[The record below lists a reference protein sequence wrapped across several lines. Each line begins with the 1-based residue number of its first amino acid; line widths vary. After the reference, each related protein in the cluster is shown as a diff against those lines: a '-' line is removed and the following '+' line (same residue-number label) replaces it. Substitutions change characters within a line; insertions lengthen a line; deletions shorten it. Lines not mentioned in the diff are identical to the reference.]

1 MRVDDISNVSTIE
14 EVHAMKRAHKG
25 GTWKYACACR
35 SGVRYEGESEAWD
48 QLKTMIKERGAAAE
62 DVRDASE
69 GRGIEGI
76 VEDAS
81 ENDPF
86 ASKDTVPVPPEDR
99 APGELRGAG
108 ARSPLFWKLMLVAMA
123 LIWGYSFLTMKTVL
137 DTVPTFMLLACRFLL
152 SAVIMFI
159 IFHKRIKAH
168 FNREYL
174 GFGVLMGCV
183 IWSAYAA
190 QTLGLVD
197 TTPGK
202 NAFLTGTYCIK
213 AHFNR
218 EYLGF
223 GVLMGCVI
231 WSAYAAQT
239 LGLVD
244 TTPGKNAFLT
254 GTYCIL
260 VPFIALILFK
270 ERVTKWHIASALLC
284 LVGVGFVALDNFS
297 IQMGDLMTLV
307 GAVFFAVDMAV
318 VGHIGRTRDVSVL
331 TSWMFAVDMA
341 VVGHI
346 GRTRDVSVLTS
357 WMFLFVGL
365 FSLAATTAFEP
376 RVPAEQW
383 TPEIIGQL
391 VFLAVVCTTIGLLLQ
406 NQALSHVPPA
416 TGSAFE
422 PRVPAEQWTPEI
434 IGQLVFLAVVCTTI
448 GLLLQNQAL
457 SHVPPATGSLLLS
470 LESPSGVLF
479 SVLMAGEV
487 LTGKLIFGF
496 VLIFLSIVLSE
507 THFSFLRKWFPKK

>member
-1 MRVDDISNVSTIE
+1 MTSIDRERGDDITTVKTIE
-14 EVHAMKRAHKG
+14 DVRAMKRAHKG

-35 SGVRYEGESEAWD
+35 SGVRYEGESEAWA
-48 QLKTMIKERGAAAE
+48 QLKTMIKESAAE
-62 DVRDASE
+62 SAAQGLAE
-69 GRGIEGI
+69 EKCA
-76 VEDAS
+76 VEV
-81 ENDPF
+81 EELDPF
-86 ASKDTVPVPPEDR
+86 ASKDPVPVPSEDR

-159 IFHKRIKAH
+159 IFRKR
-168 FNREYL
+168 
-174 GFGVLMGCV
+174 
-183 IWSAYAA
+183 
-190 QTLGLVD
+190 
-197 TTPGK
+197 
-202 NAFLTGTYCIK
+202 IK

-260 VPFIALILFK
+260 VPFIALILFR

-331 TSWMFAVDMA
+331 TSWMF
-341 VVGHI
+341 
-346 GRTRDVSVLTS
+346 
-357 WMFLFVGL
+357 LFVGL
-365 FSLAATTAFEP
+365 FSLAATT
-376 RVPAEQW
+376 
-383 TPEIIGQL
+383 
-391 VFLAVVCTTIGLLLQ
+391 
-406 NQALSHVPPA
+406 
-416 TGSAFE
+416 AFE

>member
-1 MRVDDISNVSTIE
+1 MTSIDRERGDDITTVKTIE
-14 EVHAMKRAHKG
+14 DVRAMKRAHKG

-35 SGVRYEGESEAWD
+35 SGVRYEGEGEAWA
-48 QLKTMIKERGAAAE
+48 QLKTVIEEQVAKATT
-62 DVRDASE
+62 
-69 GRGIEGI
+69 GIE
-76 VEDAS
+76 ES
-81 ENDPF
+81 DPF
-86 ASKDTVPVPPEDR
+86 ASKDAVPVPPEDR
-99 APGELRGAG
+99 APGKLRGAG

-159 IFHKRIKAH
+159 IFHKR
-168 FNREYL
+168 
-174 GFGVLMGCV
+174 
-183 IWSAYAA
+183 
-190 QTLGLVD
+190 
-197 TTPGK
+197 
-202 NAFLTGTYCIK
+202 IK

-331 TSWMFAVDMA
+331 TSWMF
-341 VVGHI
+341 
-346 GRTRDVSVLTS
+346 
-357 WMFLFVGL
+357 LFVGL

-383 TPEIIGQL
+383 TPEI
-391 VFLAVVCTTIGLLLQ
+391 V
-406 NQALSHVPPA
+406 
-416 TGSAFE
+416 
-422 PRVPAEQWTPEI
+422 
-434 IGQLVFLAVVCTTI
+434 GQLVFLAVVCTTI

>member
-1 MRVDDISNVSTIE
+1 MTGIDRERGDDITTVKTIE
-14 EVHAMKRAHKG
+14 DVRAMKRAHKG

-35 SGVRYEGESEAWD
+35 SGVRYEGESEAWA
-48 QLKTMIKERGAAAE
+48 QLKTVIEEQVAKTTT
-62 DVRDASE
+62 
-69 GRGIEGI
+69 GIE
-76 VEDAS
+76 
-81 ENDPF
+81 ENDSF
-86 ASKDTVPVPPEDR
+86 ASKDAVPVPPEDR
-99 APGELRGAG
+99 APGKLRGAG

-159 IFHKRIKAH
+159 IFRKR
-168 FNREYL
+168 
-174 GFGVLMGCV
+174 
-183 IWSAYAA
+183 
-190 QTLGLVD
+190 
-197 TTPGK
+197 
-202 NAFLTGTYCIK
+202 IK

-331 TSWMFAVDMA
+331 TSWMF
-341 VVGHI
+341 
-346 GRTRDVSVLTS
+346 
-357 WMFLFVGL
+357 LFVGL

-383 TPEIIGQL
+383 TPEI
-391 VFLAVVCTTIGLLLQ
+391 V
-406 NQALSHVPPA
+406 
-416 TGSAFE
+416 
-422 PRVPAEQWTPEI
+422 
-434 IGQLVFLAVVCTTI
+434 GQLVFLAVVCTTI

>member
-1 MRVDDISNVSTIE
+1 MGCGHHARVRGEAGVTGVDRERGDDITTVKTIE
-14 EVHAMKRAHKG
+14 DVRAMKRAHKG

-35 SGVRYEGESEAWD
+35 SGVRYEGESEAWA
-48 QLKTMIKERGAAAE
+48 QLKT
-62 DVRDASE
+62 V
-69 GRGIEGI
+69 IEEQVAKTTAG
-76 VEDAS
+76 VE

-86 ASKDTVPVPPEDR
+86 ASKDAVPVLPEDR
-99 APGELRGAG
+99 APGKLRGAG

-159 IFHKRIKAH
+159 IFRKR
-168 FNREYL
+168 
-174 GFGVLMGCV
+174 
-183 IWSAYAA
+183 
-190 QTLGLVD
+190 
-197 TTPGK
+197 
-202 NAFLTGTYCIK
+202 IK

-331 TSWMFAVDMA
+331 TSWMF
-341 VVGHI
+341 
-346 GRTRDVSVLTS
+346 
-357 WMFLFVGL
+357 LFVGL

-383 TPEIIGQL
+383 TPEI
-391 VFLAVVCTTIGLLLQ
+391 V
-406 NQALSHVPPA
+406 
-416 TGSAFE
+416 
-422 PRVPAEQWTPEI
+422 
-434 IGQLVFLAVVCTTI
+434 GQLVFLAVVCTTI

>member
-1 MRVDDISNVSTIE
+1 MSDNERERVDDISIVSTIE
-14 EVHAMKRAHKG
+14 DVRAMKRAHKG

-35 SGVRYEGESEAWD
+35 SGVRYEGESEAWA
-48 QLKTMIKERGAAAE
+48 QLKTMIKERGADAAQ
-62 DVRDASE
+62 
-69 GRGIEGI
+69 
-76 VEDAS
+76 VEDIISDIDA
-81 ENDPF
+81 NDPF
-86 ASKDTVPVPPEDR
+86 PTKDTVPVPPEDR
-99 APGELRGAG
+99 APGKLRGAG
-108 ARSPLFWKLMLVAMA
+108 ARSPLFWKVMLVAMA
-123 LIWGYSFLTMKTVL
+123 LVWGYSFLTMKTVL
-137 DTVPTFMLLACRFLL
+137 DTVPTFMLLSCRFLL
-152 SAVIMFI
+152 SAIIMFV
-159 IFHKRIKAH
+159 IFRKR
-168 FNREYL
+168 
-174 GFGVLMGCV
+174 
-183 IWSAYAA
+183 
-190 QTLGLVD
+190 
-197 TTPGK
+197 
-202 NAFLTGTYCIK
+202 IK

-260 VPFIALILFK
+260 VPFIALVLFR

-331 TSWMFAVDMA
+331 TSWMF
-341 VVGHI
+341 
-346 GRTRDVSVLTS
+346 
-357 WMFLFVGL
+357 LFVGL
-365 FSLAATTAFEP
+365 CSLAAT
-376 RVPAEQW
+376 
-383 TPEIIGQL
+383 I
-391 VFLAVVCTTIGLLLQ
+391 
-406 NQALSHVPPA
+406 
-416 TGSAFE
+416 AFE

-507 THFSFLRKWFPKK
+507 THFSFLRKWFGRAK

>member
-1 MRVDDISNVSTIE
+1 MTSIDRERGDDITTVKTIE
-14 EVHAMKRAHKG
+14 DVRAMKRAHKG

-35 SGVRYEGESEAWD
+35 SGVRYEGESEAWA
-48 QLKTMIKERGAAAE
+48 QLKTVIEEQVAKATT
-62 DVRDASE
+62 
-69 GRGIEGI
+69 GIE
-76 VEDAS
+76 ES
-81 ENDPF
+81 DPF
-86 ASKDTVPVPPEDR
+86 ASKDAVPVPPEDR
-99 APGELRGAG
+99 APGKLRGAG

-123 LIWGYSFLTMKTVL
+123 LVWGYSFLTMKTVL

-168 FNREYL
+168 FNREY
-174 GFGVLMGCV
+174 V
-183 IWSAYAA
+183 
-190 QTLGLVD
+190 
-197 TTPGK
+197 
-202 NAFLTGTYCIK
+202 
-213 AHFNR
+213 
-218 EYLGF
+218 GF

-331 TSWMFAVDMA
+331 TSWMF
-341 VVGHI
+341 
-346 GRTRDVSVLTS
+346 
-357 WMFLFVGL
+357 LFVGL

-376 RVPAEQW
+376 RVPAGQW
-383 TPEIIGQL
+383 TPEI
-391 VFLAVVCTTIGLLLQ
+391 V
-406 NQALSHVPPA
+406 
-416 TGSAFE
+416 
-422 PRVPAEQWTPEI
+422 
-434 IGQLVFLAVVCTTI
+434 GQLVFLAVVCTTI

>member
-1 MRVDDISNVSTIE
+1 MADVDRERVDDISNVSTIE

-62 DVRDASE
+62 DVKDAGE
-69 GRGIEGI
+69 GRGIESI

-159 IFHKRIKAH
+159 IFRKR
-168 FNREYL
+168 
-174 GFGVLMGCV
+174 
-183 IWSAYAA
+183 
-190 QTLGLVD
+190 
-197 TTPGK
+197 
-202 NAFLTGTYCIK
+202 IK

-270 ERVTKWHIASALLC
+270 ERVTKWHVTSALLC
-284 LVGVGFVALDNFS
+284 LVGVGFVALDDFS

-331 TSWMFAVDMA
+331 TSWMF
-341 VVGHI
+341 
-346 GRTRDVSVLTS
+346 
-357 WMFLFVGL
+357 LFVGL
-365 FSLAATTAFEP
+365 FSLAATT
-376 RVPAEQW
+376 
-383 TPEIIGQL
+383 
-391 VFLAVVCTTIGLLLQ
+391 
-406 NQALSHVPPA
+406 
-416 TGSAFE
+416 AFE

>member
-1 MRVDDISNVSTIE
+1 MADVDRERVDDISNVSTIE
-14 EVHAMKRAHKG
+14 EVRAMKRAHKG

-202 NAFLTGTYCIK
+202 NAFLTGTYCI
-213 AHFNR
+213 
-218 EYLGF
+218 
-223 GVLMGCVI
+223 
-231 WSAYAAQT
+231 
-239 LGLVD
+239 
-244 TTPGKNAFLT
+244 
-254 GTYCIL
+254 L

-331 TSWMFAVDMA
+331 TSWMF
-341 VVGHI
+341 
-346 GRTRDVSVLTS
+346 
-357 WMFLFVGL
+357 LFVGL
-365 FSLAATTAFEP
+365 FSLAATT
-376 RVPAEQW
+376 
-383 TPEIIGQL
+383 
-391 VFLAVVCTTIGLLLQ
+391 
-406 NQALSHVPPA
+406 
-416 TGSAFE
+416 AFE

-507 THFSFLRKWFPKK
+507 THFSFLRRWFPKK

>member
-1 MRVDDISNVSTIE
+1 MRRGHHARVRGGAGMTGVDRERGDDITTVKTIE
-14 EVHAMKRAHKG
+14 DVRAMKRAYKG

-35 SGVRYEGESEAWD
+35 SGVRYEGESEAWA
-48 QLKTMIKERGAAAE
+48 QLKTMIKEGGTATAE
-62 DVRDASE
+62 EKRA
-69 GRGIEGI
+69 
-76 VEDAS
+76 VEV
-81 ENDPF
+81 EELDPF
-86 ASKDTVPVPPEDR
+86 ASKDPVPVPSEDR

-108 ARSPLFWKLMLVAMA
+108 ARSPLFWKFMLVAMA

-159 IFHKRIKAH
+159 IFRKR
-168 FNREYL
+168 
-174 GFGVLMGCV
+174 
-183 IWSAYAA
+183 
-190 QTLGLVD
+190 
-197 TTPGK
+197 
-202 NAFLTGTYCIK
+202 IK

-260 VPFIALILFK
+260 VPFIALILFR

-297 IQMGDLMTLV
+297 IQMGDLVTLV

-331 TSWMFAVDMA
+331 TSWMF
-341 VVGHI
+341 
-346 GRTRDVSVLTS
+346 
-357 WMFLFVGL
+357 LFVGT
-365 FSLAATTAFEP
+365 FSLAATLAFEP
-376 RVPAEQW
+376 RVPAAQW
-383 TPEIIGQL
+383 TPQ
-391 VFLAVVCTTIGLLLQ
+391 
-406 NQALSHVPPA
+406 
-416 TGSAFE
+416 
-422 PRVPAEQWTPEI
+422 I

-496 VLIFLSIVLSE
+496 ALIFLSIVLSE

>member
-1 MRVDDISNVSTIE
+1 MSDNERERVDDISTVSTIE
-14 EVHAMKRAHKG
+14 DVRAMKRAHKG

-35 SGVRYEGESEAWD
+35 SGVRYEGESEAWA
-48 QLKTMIKERGAAAE
+48 QLKTMIKERGADAAQ
-62 DVRDASE
+62 
-69 GRGIEGI
+69 
-76 VEDAS
+76 VEDIISDIDA
-81 ENDPF
+81 NDPF
-86 ASKDTVPVPPEDR
+86 PTKDAVPVPPEDR
-99 APGELRGAG
+99 APGKLRGAG
-108 ARSPLFWKLMLVAMA
+108 ARSPLFWKVMLVAMA
-123 LIWGYSFLTMKTVL
+123 LVWGYSFLTMKTVL
-137 DTVPTFMLLACRFLL
+137 DTVPTFMLLSCRFLL
-152 SAVIMFI
+152 SAIIMFV
-159 IFHKRIKAH
+159 IFRKR
-168 FNREYL
+168 
-174 GFGVLMGCV
+174 
-183 IWSAYAA
+183 
-190 QTLGLVD
+190 
-197 TTPGK
+197 
-202 NAFLTGTYCIK
+202 IK

-260 VPFIALILFK
+260 VPFIALVLFR

-331 TSWMFAVDMA
+331 TSWMF
-341 VVGHI
+341 
-346 GRTRDVSVLTS
+346 
-357 WMFLFVGL
+357 LFVGL
-365 FSLAATTAFEP
+365 CSLAAT
-376 RVPAEQW
+376 
-383 TPEIIGQL
+383 I
-391 VFLAVVCTTIGLLLQ
+391 
-406 NQALSHVPPA
+406 
-416 TGSAFE
+416 AFE

-507 THFSFLRKWFPKK
+507 THFSFLRKWFGRAK

>member
-1 MRVDDISNVSTIE
+1 MRRGHHARVRGGAGMTSVDRERGDDITTVKTIE
-14 EVHAMKRAHKG
+14 DVRAMKRAYKG

-35 SGVRYEGESEAWD
+35 SGVRYEGESEAWA
-48 QLKTMIKERGAAAE
+48 QLKTMIKEGGTATAE
-62 DVRDASE
+62 EKRA
-69 GRGIEGI
+69 
-76 VEDAS
+76 VEV
-81 ENDPF
+81 EELDPF
-86 ASKDTVPVPPEDR
+86 ASKDPVPVPSEDR

-108 ARSPLFWKLMLVAMA
+108 ARSPLFWKFMLVAMA

-159 IFHKRIKAH
+159 IFRKR
-168 FNREYL
+168 
-174 GFGVLMGCV
+174 
-183 IWSAYAA
+183 
-190 QTLGLVD
+190 
-197 TTPGK
+197 
-202 NAFLTGTYCIK
+202 IK

-260 VPFIALILFK
+260 VPFIALILFR

-331 TSWMFAVDMA
+331 TSWMF
-341 VVGHI
+341 
-346 GRTRDVSVLTS
+346 
-357 WMFLFVGL
+357 LFVGT
-365 FSLAATTAFEP
+365 FSLIATLTFEP
-376 RVPAEQW
+376 RVPA
-383 TPEIIGQL
+383 
-391 VFLAVVCTTIGLLLQ
+391 A
-406 NQALSHVPPA
+406 
-416 TGSAFE
+416 
-422 PRVPAEQWTPEI
+422 QWTPEI

>member
-1 MRVDDISNVSTIE
+1 MPSGAYGVRTPRSGARGAGVTSIDRERGDDITTVKTIE
-14 EVHAMKRAHKG
+14 DVRAMKRAHKG

-35 SGVRYEGESEAWD
+35 SGVRYEGESEAWA
-48 QLKTMIKERGAAAE
+48 QLKTVIEEQVAKATT
-62 DVRDASE
+62 
-69 GRGIEGI
+69 GIE
-76 VEDAS
+76 ES
-81 ENDPF
+81 DPF
-86 ASKDTVPVPPEDR
+86 ASKDAVPVPPEDR
-99 APGELRGAG
+99 APGKLRGAG

-123 LIWGYSFLTMKTVL
+123 LVWGYSFLTMKTVL

-159 IFHKRIKAH
+159 IFRKR
-168 FNREYL
+168 
-174 GFGVLMGCV
+174 
-183 IWSAYAA
+183 
-190 QTLGLVD
+190 
-197 TTPGK
+197 
-202 NAFLTGTYCIK
+202 IK

-331 TSWMFAVDMA
+331 TSWMF
-341 VVGHI
+341 
-346 GRTRDVSVLTS
+346 
-357 WMFLFVGL
+357 LFVGL
-365 FSLAATTAFEP
+365 FSLAATT
-376 RVPAEQW
+376 
-383 TPEIIGQL
+383 
-391 VFLAVVCTTIGLLLQ
+391 
-406 NQALSHVPPA
+406 
-416 TGSAFE
+416 AFE

>member
-1 MRVDDISNVSTIE
+1 MTGIDRERGDDITTVKTIE
-14 EVHAMKRAHKG
+14 DVRAMKRAHKG

-35 SGVRYEGESEAWD
+35 SGVRYEGESEAWA
-48 QLKTMIKERGAAAE
+48 QLKTVIGEQVAKTTA
-62 DVRDASE
+62 
-69 GRGIEGI
+69 GIE
-76 VEDAS
+76 

-86 ASKDTVPVPPEDR
+86 ASKDAVPVPSEDR
-99 APGELRGAG
+99 APGKLRGAG
-108 ARSPLFWKLMLVAMA
+108 ARSPLFWKFMLVAMA

-159 IFHKRIKAH
+159 IFRKR
-168 FNREYL
+168 
-174 GFGVLMGCV
+174 
-183 IWSAYAA
+183 
-190 QTLGLVD
+190 
-197 TTPGK
+197 
-202 NAFLTGTYCIK
+202 IK

-331 TSWMFAVDMA
+331 TSWMF
-341 VVGHI
+341 
-346 GRTRDVSVLTS
+346 
-357 WMFLFVGL
+357 LFVGL

-383 TPEIIGQL
+383 TPEI
-391 VFLAVVCTTIGLLLQ
+391 V
-406 NQALSHVPPA
+406 
-416 TGSAFE
+416 
-422 PRVPAEQWTPEI
+422 
-434 IGQLVFLAVVCTTI
+434 GQLVFLAVVCTTI

>member
-1 MRVDDISNVSTIE
+1 MGCGHHARVRGEAGATGVDRERGDDITTVKTIE
-14 EVHAMKRAHKG
+14 DVRAMKRAHKG
-25 GTWKYACACR
+25 GTWKYACARR
-35 SGVRYEGESEAWD
+35 SGVRYEGESEAWA
-48 QLKTMIKERGAAAE
+48 QLKTVIEEQVAKTTA
-62 DVRDASE
+62 
-69 GRGIEGI
+69 GIE
-76 VEDAS
+76 EK
-81 ENDPF
+81 DPF
-86 ASKDTVPVPPEDR
+86 ASKDAVPVPPEDR
-99 APGELRGAG
+99 APGKLRGAG

-159 IFHKRIKAH
+159 IFRKR
-168 FNREYL
+168 
-174 GFGVLMGCV
+174 
-183 IWSAYAA
+183 
-190 QTLGLVD
+190 
-197 TTPGK
+197 
-202 NAFLTGTYCIK
+202 IK

-331 TSWMFAVDMA
+331 TSWMF
-341 VVGHI
+341 
-346 GRTRDVSVLTS
+346 
-357 WMFLFVGL
+357 LFVGL

-376 RVPAEQW
+376 RVPAERW
-383 TPEIIGQL
+383 TPEI
-391 VFLAVVCTTIGLLLQ
+391 V
-406 NQALSHVPPA
+406 
-416 TGSAFE
+416 
-422 PRVPAEQWTPEI
+422 
-434 IGQLVFLAVVCTTI
+434 GQLVFLAVVCTTI

>member
-1 MRVDDISNVSTIE
+1 MTGIDRERGDDITTVKTIE
-14 EVHAMKRAHKG
+14 DVRAMKRAHKG

-35 SGVRYEGESEAWD
+35 SGVRYEGESEAWA
-48 QLKTMIKERGAAAE
+48 QLKTVIEEQVAKATT
-62 DVRDASE
+62 
-69 GRGIEGI
+69 GIE
-76 VEDAS
+76 ES
-81 ENDPF
+81 DPF
-86 ASKDTVPVPPEDR
+86 ASKDAVPVPLEDR
-99 APGELRGAG
+99 APGKLRGAG

-159 IFHKRIKAH
+159 IFRKR
-168 FNREYL
+168 
-174 GFGVLMGCV
+174 
-183 IWSAYAA
+183 
-190 QTLGLVD
+190 
-197 TTPGK
+197 
-202 NAFLTGTYCIK
+202 IK

-297 IQMGDLMTLV
+297 IQIGDLMTLV
-307 GAVFFAVDMAV
+307 GAVF
-318 VGHIGRTRDVSVL
+318 
-331 TSWMFAVDMA
+331 FAVDMA

-383 TPEIIGQL
+383 TPEI
-391 VFLAVVCTTIGLLLQ
+391 V
-406 NQALSHVPPA
+406 
-416 TGSAFE
+416 
-422 PRVPAEQWTPEI
+422 
-434 IGQLVFLAVVCTTI
+434 GQLVFLAVVCTTI

>member
-1 MRVDDISNVSTIE
+1 MGCGHHARVRGEAGVTSIDRERGDDITTVKTIE
-14 EVHAMKRAHKG
+14 DVRAMKRAHKG

-35 SGVRYEGESEAWD
+35 SGVRYEGESEAWA
-48 QLKTMIKERGAAAE
+48 QLKTVIEEQVAKATT
-62 DVRDASE
+62 
-69 GRGIEGI
+69 GIE
-76 VEDAS
+76 ES
-81 ENDPF
+81 DPF
-86 ASKDTVPVPPEDR
+86 ASKDAVPVPPEDR
-99 APGELRGAG
+99 APGKLRGAG

-152 SAVIMFI
+152 SAVIMLI
-159 IFHKRIKAH
+159 IFRKR
-168 FNREYL
+168 
-174 GFGVLMGCV
+174 
-183 IWSAYAA
+183 
-190 QTLGLVD
+190 
-197 TTPGK
+197 
-202 NAFLTGTYCIK
+202 IK

-331 TSWMFAVDMA
+331 TSWMF
-341 VVGHI
+341 
-346 GRTRDVSVLTS
+346 
-357 WMFLFVGL
+357 LFVGL
-365 FSLAATTAFEP
+365 FSLAATT
-376 RVPAEQW
+376 
-383 TPEIIGQL
+383 
-391 VFLAVVCTTIGLLLQ
+391 
-406 NQALSHVPPA
+406 
-416 TGSAFE
+416 AFE

-496 VLIFLSIVLSE
+496 MLIFLSIVLSE

>member
-1 MRVDDISNVSTIE
+1 MTGIDRERGDDITTVKTIE
-14 EVHAMKRAHKG
+14 DVRAMKRAHKG

-35 SGVRYEGESEAWD
+35 SGVRYEGESEAWA
-48 QLKTMIKERGAAAE
+48 QLKTVIEEQVAKTTA
-62 DVRDASE
+62 
-69 GRGIEGI
+69 GIE
-76 VEDAS
+76 

-86 ASKDTVPVPPEDR
+86 ASKDAVPVPPEDR
-99 APGELRGAG
+99 APGKLRGAG

-159 IFHKRIKAH
+159 IFRKR
-168 FNREYL
+168 
-174 GFGVLMGCV
+174 
-183 IWSAYAA
+183 
-190 QTLGLVD
+190 
-197 TTPGK
+197 
-202 NAFLTGTYCIK
+202 IK

-331 TSWMFAVDMA
+331 TSWMF
-341 VVGHI
+341 
-346 GRTRDVSVLTS
+346 
-357 WMFLFVGL
+357 LFVGL

-376 RVPAEQW
+376 RVPAGQW
-383 TPEIIGQL
+383 TANRL
-391 VFLAVVCTTIGLLLQ
+391 VEFTENLRLQ
-406 NQALSHVPPA
+406 FP
-416 TGSAFE
+416 
-422 PRVPAEQWTPEI
+422 I
-434 IGQLVFLAVVCTTI
+434 
-448 GLLLQNQAL
+448 
-457 SHVPPATGSLLLS
+457 
-470 LESPSGVLF
+470 
-479 SVLMAGEV
+479 
-487 LTGKLIFGF
+487 
-496 VLIFLSIVLSE
+496 
-507 THFSFLRKWFPKK
+507 LRNRFDH

>member
-1 MRVDDISNVSTIE
+1 
-14 EVHAMKRAHKG
+14 MKRAHKG

-35 SGVRYEGESEAWD
+35 FGVRYEGESEAWA
-48 QLKTMIKERGAAAE
+48 QLKTVIEEQMAKTTA
-62 DVRDASE
+62 
-69 GRGIEGI
+69 GIE
-76 VEDAS
+76 

-86 ASKDTVPVPPEDR
+86 ASKDAVPVPPEDR
-99 APGELRGAG
+99 APGKLRGAG

-159 IFHKRIKAH
+159 IFRKR
-168 FNREYL
+168 
-174 GFGVLMGCV
+174 
-183 IWSAYAA
+183 
-190 QTLGLVD
+190 
-197 TTPGK
+197 
-202 NAFLTGTYCIK
+202 IK

-331 TSWMFAVDMA
+331 TSWMF
-341 VVGHI
+341 
-346 GRTRDVSVLTS
+346 
-357 WMFLFVGL
+357 LFVGL
-365 FSLAATTAFEP
+365 FSFAATTAFEP
-376 RVPAEQW
+376 RVPAE
-383 TPEIIGQL
+383 
-391 VFLAVVCTTIGLLLQ
+391 
-406 NQALSHVPPA
+406 
-416 TGSAFE
+416 
-422 PRVPAEQWTPEI
+422 RWTPEI

-507 THFSFLRKWFPKK
+507 THFNFLRKWFPKK

>member
-1 MRVDDISNVSTIE
+1 MSDNERERVDDISTVSTIE
-14 EVHAMKRAHKG
+14 DVRAMKRAHKG

-35 SGVRYEGESEAWD
+35 SGVRYEGESEAWA
-48 QLKTMIKERGAAAE
+48 QLKTMIKERGADAAQ
-62 DVRDASE
+62 
-69 GRGIEGI
+69 
-76 VEDAS
+76 VEDIISDIDA
-81 ENDPF
+81 NDPF
-86 ASKDTVPVPPEDR
+86 PTKDAVPVPPEDR
-99 APGELRGAG
+99 APGKLRGAG
-108 ARSPLFWKLMLVAMA
+108 ARSPLFWKVMLVAMA
-123 LIWGYSFLTMKTVL
+123 LVWGYSFLTMKTVL
-137 DTVPTFMLLACRFLL
+137 DTVPTFMLLSCRFLL
-152 SAVIMFI
+152 SAIIMFV
-159 IFHKRIKAH
+159 IFRKR
-168 FNREYL
+168 
-174 GFGVLMGCV
+174 
-183 IWSAYAA
+183 
-190 QTLGLVD
+190 
-197 TTPGK
+197 
-202 NAFLTGTYCIK
+202 IK

-260 VPFIALILFK
+260 VPFIALVLFR

-284 LVGVGFVALDNFS
+284 LVGVGFVALDNLS

-331 TSWMFAVDMA
+331 TSWMF
-341 VVGHI
+341 
-346 GRTRDVSVLTS
+346 
-357 WMFLFVGL
+357 LFVGL
-365 FSLAATTAFEP
+365 CSLAAT
-376 RVPAEQW
+376 
-383 TPEIIGQL
+383 I
-391 VFLAVVCTTIGLLLQ
+391 
-406 NQALSHVPPA
+406 
-416 TGSAFE
+416 AFE

-507 THFSFLRKWFPKK
+507 THFSFLRKWFGRAK

>member
-1 MRVDDISNVSTIE
+1 MGCGHHARVRGEAGVTSIDRERGDDITTVKTIE
-14 EVHAMKRAHKG
+14 DVRAMKRAHKG

-35 SGVRYEGESEAWD
+35 SGVRYEGESEAWA
-48 QLKTMIKERGAAAE
+48 QLKTVIEEQVAKATT
-62 DVRDASE
+62 
-69 GRGIEGI
+69 GIE
-76 VEDAS
+76 ES
-81 ENDPF
+81 DPF
-86 ASKDTVPVPPEDR
+86 ASKDAVPVPPEDR
-99 APGELRGAG
+99 APGKLRGAG

-159 IFHKRIKAH
+159 IFRKR
-168 FNREYL
+168 
-174 GFGVLMGCV
+174 
-183 IWSAYAA
+183 
-190 QTLGLVD
+190 
-197 TTPGK
+197 
-202 NAFLTGTYCIK
+202 IK

-331 TSWMFAVDMA
+331 TSWMF
-341 VVGHI
+341 
-346 GRTRDVSVLTS
+346 
-357 WMFLFVGL
+357 LFVGL

-376 RVPAEQW
+376 RVPAGQW
-383 TPEIIGQL
+383 TPEI
-391 VFLAVVCTTIGLLLQ
+391 V
-406 NQALSHVPPA
+406 
-416 TGSAFE
+416 
-422 PRVPAEQWTPEI
+422 
-434 IGQLVFLAVVCTTI
+434 GQLVFLAVVCTTI

>member
-1 MRVDDISNVSTIE
+1 MTDIERERVDDISTVSTIE
-14 EVHAMKRAHKG
+14 EVRAMKRAHKG
-25 GTWKYACACR
+25 GTWRYSCACR
-35 SGVRYEGESEAWD
+35 SGVRYEAESEAWA
-48 QLKTMIKERGAAAE
+48 QLKTMMGESRAKSVAE
-62 DVRDASE
+62 EA
-69 GRGIEGI
+69 
-76 VEDAS
+76 VEV
-81 ENDPF
+81 DPF
-86 ASKDTVPVPPEDR
+86 ASKDPVPVPSEDR
-99 APGELRGAG
+99 APGKLRGAG
-108 ARSPLFWKLMLVAMA
+108 ARSPLFWKVMLVAMA

-137 DTVPTFMLLACRFLL
+137 DTVPTFTLLACRFLL
-152 SAVIMFI
+152 SAVIMFVM
-159 IFHKRIKAH
+159 FRKRIKAH

-174 GFGVLMGCV
+174 GLGVLMGCV

-190 QTLGLVD
+190 QTLGL
-197 TTPGK
+197 
-202 NAFLTGTYCIK
+202 A
-213 AHFNR
+213 
-218 EYLGF
+218 
-223 GVLMGCVI
+223 
-231 WSAYAAQT
+231 
-239 LGLVD
+239 D

-260 VPFIALILFK
+260 VPFIAFALFR
-270 ERVTKWHIASALLC
+270 ERVTKWHVASALLC

-307 GAVFFAVDMAV
+307 GAVFFAVDMV
-318 VGHIGRTRDVSVL
+318 
-331 TSWMFAVDMA
+331 

-365 FSLAATTAFEP
+365 FSLIAT
-376 RVPAEQW
+376 
-383 TPEIIGQL
+383 
-391 VFLAVVCTTIGLLLQ
+391 LAV
-406 NQALSHVPPA
+406 
-416 TGSAFE
+416 E

-487 LTGKLIFGF
+487 LTGKLVFGF

-507 THFSFLRKWFPKK
+507 THFSFLRRFLPSK

>member
-1 MRVDDISNVSTIE
+1 MADVDRERVDDISNVSTIE
-14 EVHAMKRAHKG
+14 EVRAMKRAHKG

-62 DVRDASE
+62 DVRDVSE
-69 GRGIEGI
+69 GRGIDCR

-137 DTVPTFMLLACRFLL
+137 DTVPTFTLLACRFLL

-202 NAFLTGTYCIK
+202 NAFLTGTYCI
-213 AHFNR
+213 
-218 EYLGF
+218 
-223 GVLMGCVI
+223 
-231 WSAYAAQT
+231 
-239 LGLVD
+239 
-244 TTPGKNAFLT
+244 
-254 GTYCIL
+254 L
-260 VPFIALILFK
+260 VPFIALVLFR

-331 TSWMFAVDMA
+331 TSWMF
-341 VVGHI
+341 
-346 GRTRDVSVLTS
+346 
-357 WMFLFVGL
+357 LFVGL
-365 FSLAATTAFEP
+365 FSLAAT
-376 RVPAEQW
+376 
-383 TPEIIGQL
+383 I
-391 VFLAVVCTTIGLLLQ
+391 
-406 NQALSHVPPA
+406 
-416 TGSAFE
+416 AFE

-507 THFSFLRKWFPKK
+507 THFSFLRRWFPKK

>member
-1 MRVDDISNVSTIE
+1 MADVDRERVDDISNVSTIE
-14 EVHAMKRAHKG
+14 EVRAMKRAHKG

-35 SGVRYEGESEAWD
+35 SGVRYEGESEAWG

-62 DVRDASE
+62 DVRDVSE
-69 GRGIEGI
+69 GRGIDCR

-202 NAFLTGTYCIK
+202 NAFLTGTYCI
-213 AHFNR
+213 
-218 EYLGF
+218 
-223 GVLMGCVI
+223 
-231 WSAYAAQT
+231 
-239 LGLVD
+239 
-244 TTPGKNAFLT
+244 
-254 GTYCIL
+254 L
-260 VPFIALILFK
+260 VPFIALVLFR

-331 TSWMFAVDMA
+331 TSWMF
-341 VVGHI
+341 
-346 GRTRDVSVLTS
+346 
-357 WMFLFVGL
+357 LFVGL
-365 FSLAATTAFEP
+365 FSLAAT
-376 RVPAEQW
+376 
-383 TPEIIGQL
+383 I
-391 VFLAVVCTTIGLLLQ
+391 
-406 NQALSHVPPA
+406 
-416 TGSAFE
+416 AFE

>member
-1 MRVDDISNVSTIE
+1 MGCGHHARVRGEAGVTGVDRERGDDITTVKTIE
-14 EVHAMKRAHKG
+14 DVRAMKRAHKG

-35 SGVRYEGESEAWD
+35 SGVRYEGESEAWA
-48 QLKTMIKERGAAAE
+48 QLKTVIEEQVAKTTA
-62 DVRDASE
+62 
-69 GRGIEGI
+69 GIE
-76 VEDAS
+76 

-202 NAFLTGTYCIK
+202 NAFLTGTYCI
-213 AHFNR
+213 
-218 EYLGF
+218 
-223 GVLMGCVI
+223 
-231 WSAYAAQT
+231 
-239 LGLVD
+239 
-244 TTPGKNAFLT
+244 
-254 GTYCIL
+254 L

-331 TSWMFAVDMA
+331 TSWMF
-341 VVGHI
+341 
-346 GRTRDVSVLTS
+346 
-357 WMFLFVGL
+357 LFVGL
-365 FSLAATTAFEP
+365 FSLAATT
-376 RVPAEQW
+376 
-383 TPEIIGQL
+383 
-391 VFLAVVCTTIGLLLQ
+391 
-406 NQALSHVPPA
+406 
-416 TGSAFE
+416 AFE

>member
-1 MRVDDISNVSTIE
+1 MPSGAYGVRTPRSGARGAGVTSIDRERGDDITTVKTIE
-14 EVHAMKRAHKG
+14 DVRAMKRAHKG

-35 SGVRYEGESEAWD
+35 SGVRYEGESEAWA
-48 QLKTMIKERGAAAE
+48 QLKTVIEEQVAKATT
-62 DVRDASE
+62 
-69 GRGIEGI
+69 GIE
-76 VEDAS
+76 ES
-81 ENDPF
+81 DPF
-86 ASKDTVPVPPEDR
+86 ASKDAVPVPPEDR
-99 APGELRGAG
+99 APGKLRGAG

-123 LIWGYSFLTMKTVL
+123 LVWGYSFLTMKTVL

-159 IFHKRIKAH
+159 IFRKR
-168 FNREYL
+168 
-174 GFGVLMGCV
+174 
-183 IWSAYAA
+183 
-190 QTLGLVD
+190 
-197 TTPGK
+197 
-202 NAFLTGTYCIK
+202 IK

-270 ERVTKWHIASALLC
+270 ERITKWHVTSALLC

-331 TSWMFAVDMA
+331 TSWMF
-341 VVGHI
+341 
-346 GRTRDVSVLTS
+346 
-357 WMFLFVGL
+357 LFVGL
-365 FSLAATTAFEP
+365 FSLAATT
-376 RVPAEQW
+376 
-383 TPEIIGQL
+383 
-391 VFLAVVCTTIGLLLQ
+391 
-406 NQALSHVPPA
+406 
-416 TGSAFE
+416 AFE

>member
-1 MRVDDISNVSTIE
+1 MGRGHHARVREEAGMTSVDRERGDDITTVKAIE
-14 EVHAMKRAHKG
+14 DVRAMKRAHKG
-25 GTWKYACACR
+25 GTWKYACARR
-35 SGVRYEGESEAWD
+35 SGVRYEEESEACA
-48 QLKTMIKERGAAAE
+48 QLKTAIEEQAAKTA
-62 DVRDASE
+62 A
-69 GRGIEGI
+69 GIE
-76 VEDAS
+76 

-99 APGELRGAG
+99 APGKFRGAG
-108 ARSPLFWKLMLVAMA
+108 ARSPLFWKFMLVAMA

-137 DTVPTFMLLACRFLL
+137 DTVPTFMLLSCRFLL
-152 SAVIMFI
+152 SAVIMFV
-159 IFHKRIKAH
+159 IFRKR
-168 FNREYL
+168 
-174 GFGVLMGCV
+174 
-183 IWSAYAA
+183 
-190 QTLGLVD
+190 
-197 TTPGK
+197 
-202 NAFLTGTYCIK
+202 IK

-260 VPFIALILFK
+260 VPFIALILFR

-331 TSWMFAVDMA
+331 TSWMF
-341 VVGHI
+341 
-346 GRTRDVSVLTS
+346 
-357 WMFLFVGL
+357 LFVGL
-365 FSLAATTAFEP
+365 FSLAATIAFEP
-376 RVPAEQW
+376 RVPA
-383 TPEIIGQL
+383 
-391 VFLAVVCTTIGLLLQ
+391 A
-406 NQALSHVPPA
+406 
-416 TGSAFE
+416 
-422 PRVPAEQWTPEI
+422 QWTPEI

>member
-1 MRVDDISNVSTIE
+1 MTSIDRERGDDITTVKTIE
-14 EVHAMKRAHKG
+14 DVRAMKRAHKG

-35 SGVRYEGESEAWD
+35 SGVRYEGESEAWA
-48 QLKTMIKERGAAAE
+48 QLKTVIEEQVAKATT
-62 DVRDASE
+62 
-69 GRGIEGI
+69 GIE
-76 VEDAS
+76 ES
-81 ENDPF
+81 DPF
-86 ASKDTVPVPPEDR
+86 ASKDAVPVPPEDR
-99 APGELRGAG
+99 APGKLRGAG

-159 IFHKRIKAH
+159 IFRKR
-168 FNREYL
+168 
-174 GFGVLMGCV
+174 
-183 IWSAYAA
+183 
-190 QTLGLVD
+190 
-197 TTPGK
+197 
-202 NAFLTGTYCIK
+202 IK

-331 TSWMFAVDMA
+331 TSWMF
-341 VVGHI
+341 
-346 GRTRDVSVLTS
+346 
-357 WMFLFVGL
+357 LFVGL
-365 FSLAATTAFEP
+365 FSLAATT
-376 RVPAEQW
+376 
-383 TPEIIGQL
+383 
-391 VFLAVVCTTIGLLLQ
+391 
-406 NQALSHVPPA
+406 
-416 TGSAFE
+416 AFE

>member
-1 MRVDDISNVSTIE
+1 MTGIDRERGDDITTVKTIE
-14 EVHAMKRAHKG
+14 DVRAMKRAYKG

-35 SGVRYEGESEAWD
+35 SGVRYEGESEAWA
-48 QLKTMIKERGAAAE
+48 QLKTVIEEQVAKTTA
-62 DVRDASE
+62 
-69 GRGIEGI
+69 GIE
-76 VEDAS
+76 

-86 ASKDTVPVPPEDR
+86 ASKDAVPVPLEDR
-99 APGELRGAG
+99 APGKLRGAG
-108 ARSPLFWKLMLVAMA
+108 ARSPLFWKFMLVAMA

-159 IFHKRIKAH
+159 IFRKR
-168 FNREYL
+168 
-174 GFGVLMGCV
+174 
-183 IWSAYAA
+183 
-190 QTLGLVD
+190 
-197 TTPGK
+197 
-202 NAFLTGTYCIK
+202 IK

-331 TSWMFAVDMA
+331 TSWMF
-341 VVGHI
+341 
-346 GRTRDVSVLTS
+346 
-357 WMFLFVGL
+357 LFVGL
-365 FSLAATTAFEP
+365 FSLAATT
-376 RVPAEQW
+376 
-383 TPEIIGQL
+383 
-391 VFLAVVCTTIGLLLQ
+391 
-406 NQALSHVPPA
+406 
-416 TGSAFE
+416 AFE

>member
-1 MRVDDISNVSTIE
+1 MTSVDRERGDDITTVKTIE
-14 EVHAMKRAHKG
+14 DVRAMKRAYKG

-35 SGVRYEGESEAWD
+35 SGVRYEGESEAWA
-48 QLKTMIKERGAAAE
+48 QLKTMIKEGGTATAE
-62 DVRDASE
+62 EKRA
-69 GRGIEGI
+69 
-76 VEDAS
+76 VEV
-81 ENDPF
+81 EELDPF
-86 ASKDTVPVPPEDR
+86 ASKDPVPVPSEDR

-108 ARSPLFWKLMLVAMA
+108 ARSPLFWKFMLVAMA

-159 IFHKRIKAH
+159 IFRKR
-168 FNREYL
+168 
-174 GFGVLMGCV
+174 
-183 IWSAYAA
+183 
-190 QTLGLVD
+190 
-197 TTPGK
+197 
-202 NAFLTGTYCIK
+202 IK

-260 VPFIALILFK
+260 VPFIALILFR

-331 TSWMFAVDMA
+331 TSWMF
-341 VVGHI
+341 
-346 GRTRDVSVLTS
+346 
-357 WMFLFVGL
+357 LFVGT
-365 FSLAATTAFEP
+365 FSLIATLTFEP
-376 RVPAEQW
+376 RVPA
-383 TPEIIGQL
+383 
-391 VFLAVVCTTIGLLLQ
+391 A
-406 NQALSHVPPA
+406 
-416 TGSAFE
+416 
-422 PRVPAEQWTPEI
+422 QWTPEI

>member
-1 MRVDDISNVSTIE
+1 MADVDRERVDDISNVSTIE
-14 EVHAMKRAHKG
+14 EVRAMKRAHKG

-48 QLKTMIKERGAAAE
+48 QLKTIIKERGAAAE
-62 DVRDASE
+62 DVRNASE

-108 ARSPLFWKLMLVAMA
+108 ARSPLFWKFMLVAMA

-159 IFHKRIKAH
+159 IFHKR
-168 FNREYL
+168 
-174 GFGVLMGCV
+174 
-183 IWSAYAA
+183 
-190 QTLGLVD
+190 
-197 TTPGK
+197 
-202 NAFLTGTYCIK
+202 IK

-331 TSWMFAVDMA
+331 TSWMF
-341 VVGHI
+341 
-346 GRTRDVSVLTS
+346 
-357 WMFLFVGL
+357 LFVGL
-365 FSLAATTAFEP
+365 FSLAATT
-376 RVPAEQW
+376 
-383 TPEIIGQL
+383 
-391 VFLAVVCTTIGLLLQ
+391 
-406 NQALSHVPPA
+406 
-416 TGSAFE
+416 AFE

-496 VLIFLSIVLSE
+496 ALIFLSIVLSE

>member
-1 MRVDDISNVSTIE
+1 MTSIDRERGDDITTVKTIE
-14 EVHAMKRAHKG
+14 DVRAMKRAHKG
-25 GTWKYACACR
+25 GTWKYPCACR
-35 SGVRYEGESEAWD
+35 SGVRYEGESEAWA
-48 QLKTMIKERGAAAE
+48 QLKTVIEEQVAKATT
-62 DVRDASE
+62 
-69 GRGIEGI
+69 GIE
-76 VEDAS
+76 ES
-81 ENDPF
+81 DPF
-86 ASKDTVPVPPEDR
+86 ASKDAVPVPPEDR
-99 APGELRGAG
+99 APGKLRGAG

-123 LIWGYSFLTMKTVL
+123 LVWGYSFLTMKTVL

-159 IFHKRIKAH
+159 IFRKR
-168 FNREYL
+168 
-174 GFGVLMGCV
+174 
-183 IWSAYAA
+183 
-190 QTLGLVD
+190 
-197 TTPGK
+197 
-202 NAFLTGTYCIK
+202 IK

-270 ERVTKWHIASALLC
+270 ERVTKWHVTSALLC

-331 TSWMFAVDMA
+331 TSWMF
-341 VVGHI
+341 
-346 GRTRDVSVLTS
+346 
-357 WMFLFVGL
+357 LFVGL
-365 FSLAATTAFEP
+365 FSLAATT
-376 RVPAEQW
+376 
-383 TPEIIGQL
+383 
-391 VFLAVVCTTIGLLLQ
+391 
-406 NQALSHVPPA
+406 
-416 TGSAFE
+416 AFE

>member
-1 MRVDDISNVSTIE
+1 MPSGAYGVRTPRSGARGAGVTGIDRERGDDITTVKTIE
-14 EVHAMKRAHKG
+14 DVRAMKRAHKG

-35 SGVRYEGESEAWD
+35 SGVRYEGESEAWA
-48 QLKTMIKERGAAAE
+48 QLKTVIEEQVAKATT
-62 DVRDASE
+62 
-69 GRGIEGI
+69 GIE
-76 VEDAS
+76 ES
-81 ENDPF
+81 DPF
-86 ASKDTVPVPPEDR
+86 ASKDAVPVPPEDR
-99 APGELRGAG
+99 APGKLRGAG

-159 IFHKRIKAH
+159 IFHKR
-168 FNREYL
+168 
-174 GFGVLMGCV
+174 
-183 IWSAYAA
+183 
-190 QTLGLVD
+190 
-197 TTPGK
+197 
-202 NAFLTGTYCIK
+202 IK

-331 TSWMFAVDMA
+331 TSWMF
-341 VVGHI
+341 
-346 GRTRDVSVLTS
+346 
-357 WMFLFVGL
+357 LFVGL
-365 FSLAATTAFEP
+365 FSLAATT
-376 RVPAEQW
+376 
-383 TPEIIGQL
+383 
-391 VFLAVVCTTIGLLLQ
+391 
-406 NQALSHVPPA
+406 
-416 TGSAFE
+416 AFE